1 MRRIAALCTLV
12 LLGGCAI
19 VRLPGSGGEGVRE
32 VTLQGDG
39 PDKVLLVEVSGVLSF
54 RRPWAPPGFP
64 RGESLPTRLR
74 ADLDRARKDSRVRA
88 LLVRIDSPGGTVSS
102 SDVLH
107 HEILSFR
114 KETGVPVVAL
124 IVEKGLSGGYYTAL
138 AAEEIVAL
146 PTALV
151 GSVGVFVAKFDASGL
166 LERWGVRSEITK
178 SGPQKDLLS
187 PLRPLS
193 DEERGTLDEIVGDL
207 RDRFV
212 AALKASRPALTE
224 ADLAVVAT
232 AAPFSATRALELH
245 LVDRLAYPDDAF
257 RLALERAG
265 LERGRLVAYRASEPE
280 GGGPYALWGLASL
293 LGQGPAFLD
302 PSWVEEAL
310 GADVRY

>member
-1 MRRIAALCTLV
+1 MRRIAALCTLL

-32 VTLQGDG
+32 VTLQGEG

-74 ADLDRARKDSRVRA
+74 ADLDRARKDPRVRA
-88 LLVRIDSPGGTVSS
+88 LLLRIDSPGGTVSS

-107 HEILSFR
+107 HEILAFR

-124 IVEKGLSGGYYTAL
+124 ILEKGLSGGYYTAL
-138 AAEEIVAL
+138 AADEIVAL

-166 LERWGVRSEITK
+166 LDRWGVRSEITK

-193 DEERGTLDEIVGDL
+193 DEERRTLDEIVGDL

-212 AALKASRPALTE
+212 ATLKASRPALTE
-224 ADLAVVAT
+224 ADLAAVAT
-232 AAPFSATRALELH
+232 AAPFSASRALELH

-293 LGQGPAFLD
+293 LGPGPAFLD
-302 PSWVEEAL
+302 PTWVEEAL

>member
-1 MRRIAALCTLV
+1 MRRIAALCILL

-39 PDKVLLVEVSGVLSF
+39 PDKVLLLEVSGVLSF

-74 ADLDRARKDSRVRA
+74 ADLDRARKDPRVRA
-88 LLVRIDSPGGTVSS
+88 LLLRIDSPGGTVSS

-107 HEILSFR
+107 HEILAFR

-138 AAEEIVAL
+138 AADEIVAL

-193 DEERGTLDEIVGDL
+193 DEERQTLDGIVGDL

-212 AALKASRPALTE
+212 ATLKASRPALTE
-224 ADLAVVAT
+224 ADLAAVAT

-280 GGGPYALWGLASL
+280 GGGPYALWALASL

-310 GADVRY
+310 GAEVSY

>member
-1 MRRIAALCTLV
+1 MRRIAALCILL

-39 PDKVLLVEVSGVLSF
+39 PDKVLLLEVSGVLSF

-74 ADLDRARKDSRVRA
+74 ADLDRARQDPRVRA
-88 LLVRIDSPGGTVSS
+88 LLLRIDSPGGTVSS

-107 HEILSFR
+107 HEILAFR

-138 AAEEIVAL
+138 AADEIVAL

-166 LERWGVRSEITK
+166 LDRWGVRSEITK

-193 DEERGTLDEIVGDL
+193 DEERQTLDEIVGDL

-212 AALKASRPALTE
+212 ATLKASRPTLTE
-224 ADLAVVAT
+224 ADLAAVAT

-265 LERGRLVAYRASEPE
+265 LSGGASWRTGHPNPRGESPTRS
-280 GGGPYALWGLASL
+280 GP
-293 LGQGPAFLD
+293 
-302 PSWVEEAL
+302 
-310 GADVRY
+310 

>member
-1 MRRIAALCTLV
+1 MRRIAALCTLL

-19 VRLPGSGGEGVRE
+19 VRLPGSGGEGIRE

-39 PDKVLLVEVSGVLSF
+39 PDKVLLVEVSGILSF

-74 ADLDRARKDSRVRA
+74 ADLDRARKDPRVRA
-88 LLVRIDSPGGTVSS
+88 LLLRIDSPGGTVSS

-107 HEILSFR
+107 HEIRTFR
-114 KETGVPVVAL
+114 EEAGVPVVAL
-124 IVEKGLSGGYYTAL
+124 ILEKGLSGGYYTAL
-138 AAEEIVAL
+138 AADEIIAL

-151 GSVGVFVAKFDASGL
+151 GSIGVFVAKFDASGL
-166 LERWGVRSEITK
+166 LDRWGVRSEITK
-178 SGPQKDLLS
+178 SGSQKDLLS

-193 DEERGTLDEIVGDL
+193 EEERRTLDAIVGDL

-212 AALKASRPALTE
+212 ATLKAGRPGMTE
-224 ADLAVVAT
+224 ADLEAVAT

-245 LVDRLAYPDDAF
+245 LVDRLGYPDDAF

-280 GGGPYALWGLASL
+280 GGGPYALWGLSTL

-302 PSWVEEAL
+302 PLWVEEAL